1 MSDEVAQFA
10 ELCRDET
17 ALVSRLIVF
26 LEQEQQLLVTR
37 ALLGLKDQALDLLS
51 IKGRERQ
58 LLAHKLGLK
67 SVADVR
73 AWVSDK
79 AEPRSAWVQ
88 LEDTLQKALVL
99 NQFNGRYIDQGL
111 QSSQKALSV
120 LKAAAA
126 SSMGYGRD
134 GSQGQIS
141 FGGRHFG
148 SA

>member
-1 MSDEVAQFA
+1 
-10 ELCRDET
+10 
-17 ALVSRLIVF
+17 
-26 LEQEQQLLVTR
+26 
-37 ALLGLKDQALDLLS
+37 
-51 IKGRERQ
+51 
-58 LLAHKLGLK
+58 
-67 SVADVR
+67 
-73 AWVSDK
+73 
-79 AEPRSAWVQ
+79 
-88 LEDTLQKALVL
+88 LVL